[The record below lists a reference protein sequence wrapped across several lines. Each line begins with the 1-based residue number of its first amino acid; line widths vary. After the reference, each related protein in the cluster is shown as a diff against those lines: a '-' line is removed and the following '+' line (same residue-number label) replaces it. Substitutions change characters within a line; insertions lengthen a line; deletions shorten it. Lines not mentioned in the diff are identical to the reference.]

1 MLHTHTQ
8 LFYKLILSA
17 LSPLDRCSIMS
28 SSKLIIDVD
37 VFKEVI
43 SDMKQQINTNLIT
56 LITKVA
62 TITTRIDPQDAKLND
77 LNQRVEKLEVAKSPP
92 KP

>member
-1 MLHTHTQ
+1 
-8 LFYKLILSA
+8 
-17 LSPLDRCSIMS
+17 
-28 SSKLIIDVD
+28 
-37 VFKEVI
+37 
-43 SDMKQQINTNLIT
+43 MKQQINTNLIT

>member
-1 MLHTHTQ
+1 
-8 LFYKLILSA
+8 
-17 LSPLDRCSIMS
+17 MS
-28 SSKLIIDVD
+28 SSKPIIDAD
-37 VFKEVI
+37 VFKEAI

-62 TITTRIDPQDAKLND
+62 TITTRIDLEDAKLNN

-92 KP
+92 KPQMPKATLAQPLALIQTLA

>member
-8 LFYKLILSA
+8 FIHKLILSA

-28 SSKLIIDVD
+28 SSKPIIDAD
-37 VFKEVI
+37 VFKEAI

-77 LNQRVEKLEVAKSPP
+77 LNQRVEKLEVATSPP

>member
-1 MLHTHTQ
+1 
-8 LFYKLILSA
+8 
-17 LSPLDRCSIMS
+17 MS
-28 SSKLIIDVD
+28 SSKPTIDVD

-62 TITTRIDPQDAKLND
+62 TITTRLDLQDAKLND